1 MNPWPD
7 ILVFI
12 GNFWLILIISKLV
25 WIAFMFGEDILRFSE
40 ALFAKISGQNSSES
54 SFLPSRRKFIGQT
67 ALILSALPFVALNY
81 GILKGR
87 FNFRVHQKTIYFPD
101 LPESFD
107 GFTITQFSDF
117 HAGSF
122 KKTKEVLEGIK
133 TMEELKSD
141 VLVFTG
147 DLVNVF
153 ASEFDEWVEE
163 FSKINAAYG
172 KYSILGNHDYGHYH
186 KWDNE
191 KDLENNFER
200 LLDHHAKAGFKL
212 LRDDAIKIEKDK
224 QYIQILGVENWGMG
238 FGKRGDL
245 DKSLRDVDPSSF
257 KILLSHDPSHW
268 EYIVRDHATPIHL
281 TLSGHT
287 HGMQMGIEI
296 PGFKWSPVQYRYPKW
311 ADLYMEKNKY
321 LYVNRGF
328 GVLGFRGRVGI
339 WPEITQIVLKKGHDP
354 LMG

>member
-7 ILVFI
+7 FLVFI
-12 GNFWLILIISKLV
+12 GNFWFILVLSKLV
-25 WIAFMFGEDILRFSE
+25 LLGFMFGEDILRLSE
-40 ALFAKISGQNSSES
+40 AMFAKISGQNNTAE

-67 ALILSALPFVALNY
+67 ALLLSALPFAALNY

-87 FNFRVHQKTIYFPD
+87 FNFRIHKKTIYFPD
-101 LPESFD
+101 LPAAFD
-107 GFTITQFSDF
+107 GFTISQFSDF

-122 KKTKEVLEGIK
+122 KKTKEVLDGIK
-133 TMEELKSD
+133 ILEELRSD

-153 ASEFDEWVEE
+153 ASEFDPWVGE
-163 FSKINAAYG
+163 FSRIKAKYG
-172 KYSILGNHDYGHYH
+172 KFSILGNHDYGHYH
-186 KWDNE
+186 QWGSE
-191 KDLENNFER
+191 KDLEENFNK
-200 LLDHHAKAGFKL
+200 LLNHHSSAGFKL
-212 LRDDAIKIEKDK
+212 LRDEAIQIEKDN
-224 QYIQILGVENWGMG
+224 QHIHILGVENWGLG

-245 DKSLRDVDPSSF
+245 DKSLEGIDPTTF

-268 EYIVRDHATPIHL
+268 EYVVKEHATPIQL

-311 ADLYMEKNKY
+311 ADLYREKNKY

-339 WPEITQIVLKKGHDP
+339 WPEITQIVLKKGFDP
-354 LMG
+354 LVG